1 MKIFNRTFDVLERSM
16 DLRFKRHAVLSGN
29 VANSETPNYRARE
42 MDFAGELERIVGEET
57 KSLTKTDAKHMDI
70 SAVEGAHITFDNT
83 GMVGADGNNVDLD
96 ISMGKLSENARSYG
110 GSVNLMGLQ
119 LRLLK
124 NAARGRSA

>member
-42 MDFAGELERIVGEET
+42 VSFADELERIVGQDV

-70 SAVEGAHITFDNT
+70 SSVEGAHITYDDS

-96 ISMGKLSENARSYG
+96 ISMGKLAENARSYG
-110 GSVNLMGLQ
+110 GSVNLIGLQ

-124 NAARGRSA
+124 NAARGRGA